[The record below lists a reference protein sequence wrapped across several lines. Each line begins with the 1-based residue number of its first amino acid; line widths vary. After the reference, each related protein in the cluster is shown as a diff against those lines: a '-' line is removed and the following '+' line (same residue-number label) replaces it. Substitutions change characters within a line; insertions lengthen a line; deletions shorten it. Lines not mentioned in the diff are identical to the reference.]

1 MAKKYLGFAAVLL
14 LLAGCSN
21 NDFTDNGANVPES
34 QLSAI
39 STINAMMDNADTRLY
54 LNENEVR
61 WKGNET
67 IYVFSDIESANWYEY
82 KLSTIRSDMSAE
94 FAGDAIS
101 GTEFYA
107 LHPKPTAVDGTART
121 ATIPWKYEIL
131 YDKMNTYCSFPIF
144 AKSRNSNML
153 FKQLGGLLHLT
164 IYGKGILKTL
174 TLKGNN
180 NEGLYNYYDLNFADD
195 DLELTPNT
203 NLGMPISDISLV
215 DPQVFTGDLTLSE
228 EEPLDIYFILPAG
241 LTFEKGF
248 TISGTTEVEDLET
261 ATHSFVPFEQKT
273 TDSFTVKRAEMANF
287 PAFSTTGIMP
297 TPEPVNGWISNFFD
311 FSGTEAGAYCYIING
326 KVDWQFAFFVDNES
340 EEGPKDVLAIE
351 FFTDYTGGAPT
362 LSWLE
367 GTDVQDLEASRFHGP
382 DGNIYRIGDSSGFKV
397 KRNPDGTWS
406 LSVEDATVYNNNASS
421 EKMEGIYLKFR
432 GKLTGNV
439 PETAWTISGGL
450 DFGGNEASVYAD
462 VTSSKIY
469 WNFTFA
475 DLDEDD
481 NMKRNMLLSFET
493 PYEGQTPSLSMLEN
507 FETADFS
514 SNMHDFTNGGVA
526 YWRSE
531 GDKTKLTITKS
542 DKADVWTISYNGMAV
557 ENNDGAVSG
566 GVNFKF
572 EGKLT
577 LPPQPTWSFSGD
589 ASMDD

>member
-1 MAKKYLGFAAVLL
+1 MTKKYLGFVAGLL
-14 LLAGCSN
+14 LLTGCSN
-21 NDFTDNGANVPES
+21 NDFTNNGANVPDG
-34 QLSAI
+34 QKRTI
-39 STINAMMDNADTRLY
+39 STIQASMDQAGTRLV
-54 LNENEVR
+54 LENNQLIWE
-61 WKGNET
+61 GQEHAF
-67 IYVFSDIESANWYEY
+67 VFSDTETVGMHDYEMSY
-82 KLSTIRSDMSAE
+82 LDTKLNTADFS
-94 FAGDAIS
+94 GDEIS

-107 LHPKPTAVDGTART
+107 FIPSPSAVDFSAKE
-121 ATIPWKYEIL
+121 ATLRWGYDVIYAQVNINRNIPML
-131 YDKMNTYCSFPIF
+131 
-144 AKSRNSNML
+144 AKSTNAQMQ
-153 FKQLGGLLHLT
+153 FKQLAGILHFK
-164 IYGKGILKTL
+164 IYGKGILHSL
-174 TLKGNN
+174 VLQGNN
-180 NEGLYNYYDLNFADD
+180 GEKFYQNYKLNYAANE
-195 DLELTPNT
+195 
-203 NLGMPISDISLV
+203 IKLV
-215 DPQVFTGDLTLSE
+215 PASISE
-228 EEPLDIYFILPAG
+228 EEPTAIVETVEVSTDGKYQYLEEDEPFDVYFMLPAG
-241 LTFEKGF
+241 MTFEKGF

-542 DKADVWTISYNGMAV
+542 DDVWTISYNGMAV
-557 ENNDGAVSG
+557 EHNDGPVSS

-577 LPPQPTWSFSGD
+577 LPPQQTWSFSGD

>member
-1 MAKKYLGFAAVLL
+1 MTKKYLGFAAGLL

-21 NDFTDNGANVPES
+21 NDFTDSGTNKAPEG
-34 QLSAI
+34 QMRTI
-39 STINAMMDNADTRLY
+39 STISATMDNADTRLY
-54 LNENEVR
+54 MKENQVW
-61 WKGNET
+61 WKGNES
-67 IYVFSDIESANWYEY
+67 IYVFSDLEASGWNEY
-82 KLSTIRSDMSAE
+82 KYSTSNPDMSAV
-94 FAGDAIS
+94 FSGDEIS

-107 LHPKPTAVDGTART
+107 LLPEPYAIEGTT
-121 ATIPWKYEIL
+121 VTVPWKYEIL

-153 FKQLGGLLHLT
+153 FKQLGGLLHFT
-164 IYGKGILKTL
+164 IYGEGILKTL

-180 NEGLYNYYDLNFADD
+180 NEELYKYYDLNYTDD
-195 DLELTPNT
+195 ELQLTPNT
-203 NLGMPISDISLV
+203 YLGLPISDISLV
-215 DPQVFTGDLTLSE
+215 DPQIYTGALTLSE
-228 EEPLDIYFILPAG
+228 KEPVDIYFIVPAG
-241 LTFEKGF
+241 MTFENGF
-248 TISGTTEVEDLET
+248 TISGTAEVEEGGVPT
-261 ATHSFVPFEQKT
+261 IKPFEQKT
-273 TDSFTVKRAEMANF
+273 TNSFTVSRAEMSNF
-287 PAFSTTGIMP
+287 APFSTTGVIP

-406 LSVEDATVYNNNASS
+406 LSVENATVYNNNAPS

-450 DFGGNEASVYAD
+450 SFGGNEASVYAE

-475 DLDEDD
+475 DLDEDN
-481 NMKRNMLLSFET
+481 NMMRNMLLSFET

-542 DKADVWTISYNGMAV
+542 DDVWTISYNGMAV
-557 ENNDGAVSG
+557 EHNDGPVSS
-566 GVNFKF
+566 GVNFKY
-572 EGKLT
+572 EGQLT
-577 LPPQPTWSFSGD
+577 LPPQQTWSFSGD

>member
-1 MAKKYLGFAAVLL
+1 MTKKYLGFAASLL

-21 NDFTDNGANVPES
+21 NDFTDSGTNKAPEG
-34 QLSAI
+34 QMRTI
-39 STINAMMDNADTRLY
+39 STISATMDNADTRLY
-54 LNENEVR
+54 MKENQVW
-61 WKGNET
+61 WKGNES
-67 IYVFSDIESANWYEY
+67 IYVFSDLEASGWNEY
-82 KLSTIRSDMSAE
+82 KYSTSNPDMSAV
-94 FAGDAIS
+94 FSGDEIS

-107 LHPKPTAVDGTART
+107 LLPEPYAIEGTT
-121 ATIPWKYEIL
+121 VTVPWKYEIL

-144 AKSRNSNML
+144 AKSRNNNML

-164 IYGKGILKTL
+164 IYGEGILKTL

-180 NEGLYNYYDLNFADD
+180 NEELYKYYDLNYTDD
-195 DLELTPNT
+195 ELQLTPNT
-203 NLGMPISDISLV
+203 YLGLPISDISLV
-215 DPQVFTGDLTLSE
+215 DPQIYTGALTLSE
-228 EEPLDIYFILPAG
+228 KEPVDIYFILPAG
-241 LTFEKGF
+241 MTFENGF
-248 TISGTTEVEDLET
+248 TISGTAEVEEGGVPT
-261 ATHSFVPFEQKT
+261 IKPFEQKT
-273 TDSFTVKRAEMANF
+273 TNSFTVSRAEMSNF
-287 PAFSTTGIMP
+287 APFSTTGVIP

-406 LSVEDATVYNNNASS
+406 LSVENATVYNNNAPS

-432 GKLTGNV
+432 GKLTGKV

-450 DFGGNEASVYAD
+450 SFGGNEASVSAD

-542 DKADVWTISYNGMAV
+542 DDVWTISYNGMAV
-557 ENNDGAVSG
+557 ENNDGPVSS
-566 GVNFKF
+566 GVNFKY
-572 EGKLT
+572 EGQLT